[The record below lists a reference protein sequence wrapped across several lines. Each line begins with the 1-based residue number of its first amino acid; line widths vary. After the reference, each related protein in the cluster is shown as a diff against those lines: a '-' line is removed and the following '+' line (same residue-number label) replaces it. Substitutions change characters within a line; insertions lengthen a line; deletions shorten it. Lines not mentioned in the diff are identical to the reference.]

1 MKALI
6 GALIFI
12 VVGCGTVWSQSPNGA
27 EARLKEKNIQLPSP
41 STPVANYVGAV
52 RAVDR
57 ETQKSGVSTA
67 PNWGCRY
74 RSRTAQPREGH
85 DAVSAS
91 MGSDP
96 LAKADLRHC
105 HLPTDQTGTGWIRC
119 RSTVIG
125 SSTIT

>member
-67 PNWGCRY
+67 PNWGGAGTDHALPNPGRVTMP
-74 RSRTAQPREGH
+74 SQ
-85 DAVSAS
+85 
-91 MGSDP
+91 
-96 LAKADLRHC
+96 LRWGRIH
-105 HLPTDQTGTGWIRC
+105 
-119 RSTVIG
+119 
-125 SSTIT
+125 